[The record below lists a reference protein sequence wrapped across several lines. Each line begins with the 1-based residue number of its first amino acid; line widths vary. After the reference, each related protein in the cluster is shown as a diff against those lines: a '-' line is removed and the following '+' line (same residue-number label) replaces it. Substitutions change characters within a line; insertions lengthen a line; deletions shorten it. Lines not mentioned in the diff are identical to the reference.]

1 MSHHETYENDLES
14 LELDGMLRTP
24 HYHRYSIV
32 DAVAEREGEV
42 GSEGDVGVA
51 VGGTLERRKALLEEV
66 EGMLGRLNLEVAF
79 DTVDVGDTVQH
90 GEGEDNQGLEE
101 EEEEDNQ
108 GLEED
113 EEDNQGLEEGE
124 IPQSHRTPED
134 EEETEDGTDKAKKKK
149 KKKAK
154 KKRGGKKKSI
164 VARQRGE
171 LETVMS
177 ASSSSSSLDGHV
189 AKENVED
196 NLIGVRRVTS
206 AGGCHIRFHD

>member
-79 DTVDVGDTVQH
+79 DTVDVGNTVEH
-90 GEGEDNQGLEE
+90 GEGEDNQGLEK
-101 EEEEDNQ
+101 
-108 GLEED
+108 
-113 EEDNQGLEEGE
+113 GE
-124 IPQSHRTPED
+124 IPQSHSTPED
-134 EEETEDGTDKAKKKK
+134 EEETEDGTDKAQKKK

-177 ASSSSSSLDGHV
+177 ASSSSSSSLDGHV